1 MFSQQLPLKRR
12 QLVSVCSYSNHQTAE
27 QNMIKLSVSKP
38 APVREA
44 DSLRRYEKRAISMSI
59 RTVSEVEKRV
69 GGAAEDRTMQ
79 SLMYLRGRK
88 TPADRMSE
96 AER

>member
-1 MFSQQLPLKRR
+1 MFSQQLPLKRL
-12 QLVSVCSYSNHQTAE
+12 QLVSVCSYSNHQIAE
-27 QNMIKLSVSKP
+27 QNMIKVSVFKTCT
-38 APVREA
+38 VQEA
-44 DSLRRYEKRAISMSI
+44 DSLRRYEKWAISMSI
-59 RTVSEVEKRV
+59 GTVSEVENRV
-69 GGAAEDRTMQ
+69 GGAAEDRAMQ

>member
-1 MFSQQLPLKRR
+1 
-12 QLVSVCSYSNHQTAE
+12 
-27 QNMIKLSVSKP
+27 
-38 APVREA
+38 
-44 DSLRRYEKRAISMSI
+44 MSI
-59 RTVSEVEKRV
+59 GTVSEVEKRV

>member
-1 MFSQQLPLKRR
+1 
-12 QLVSVCSYSNHQTAE
+12 
-27 QNMIKLSVSKP
+27 MIKLRVFKP
-38 APVREA
+38 APVHEA
-44 DSLRRYEKRAISMSI
+44 DLLRRYGKWAISMSI
-59 RTVSEVEKRV
+59 GTVSEVEKRV

-79 SLMYLRGRK
+79 SLMYLSGRK